1 MRSTPNL
8 AFNALLKYEDGLWVA
23 HCMELDIVAT
33 GDSPDSAVNDLKDLI
48 VAQVSCALANDNTK
62 YLYHSAPKEVWDEYW
77 KAEDMN
83 QTPRGTVNAASGV
96 SFFKTIFANGFGGTI
111 CHA

>member
-62 YLYHSAPKEVWDEYW
+62 YLYHSAPKKVWDEYW

-83 QTPRGTVNAASGV
+83 QTPRGAVNAASGA
-96 SFFKTIFANGFGGTI
+96 SFFKTIFANGFGGNI